1 MADVAA
7 DGQTEESVFS
17 THNPSGTSP
26 VLIICEHASNHIP
39 EPFHDLGL
47 TADVAISHV
56 AWDPGA
62 GQVARDLA
70 DMLDAPCLSG
80 RVSRLVYDCNRPPDA
95 PDAIPAK
102 SEVYRIP
109 GNEGLSSGERAR
121 RVASYYMPF
130 KQALEDGISRLPA
143 GGALVTVHSFTPV
156 YFGEQRDVELGILHD
171 ADSRLADAMLAVL
184 PQLCDLNVQRNEPY
198 GPQDG
203 VTHTLKQHGLPHRLL
218 NVMIEVR
225 NDLLRSAEQCTAIA
239 GVLAEALKVS
249 IGQCS
254 PAEGMQG
261 AAQ

>member
-1 MADVAA
+1 MADMAA
-7 DGQTEESVFS
+7 DGQTDESVVS

-26 VLIICEHASNHIP
+26 VLIVCEHASNYIP
-39 EPFHDLGL
+39 EPFNDLGL

-62 GQVARDLA
+62 GQVARHLA

-80 RVSRLVYDCNRPPDA
+80 RVSRLIYDCNRPPDA
-95 PDAIPAK
+95 VDAIPAK

-109 GNEGLSSGERAR
+109 GNEGLSSVQRAQ

-130 KQALEDGISRLPA
+130 KQALEDETSRLPT
-143 GGALVTVHSFTPV
+143 GGALVTIHSFTPV
-156 YFGEQRDVELGILHD
+156 YFGEPRDVELGILHD

-203 VTHTLKQHGLPHRLL
+203 VTHTLKQHGVPNGLL

-225 NDLLRSAEQCTAIA
+225 NDLLRSDEQCSAIA
-239 GVLAEALKVS
+239 GVLAEALRVS
-249 IGQCS
+249 IGQFS

-261 AAQ
+261 VAQ